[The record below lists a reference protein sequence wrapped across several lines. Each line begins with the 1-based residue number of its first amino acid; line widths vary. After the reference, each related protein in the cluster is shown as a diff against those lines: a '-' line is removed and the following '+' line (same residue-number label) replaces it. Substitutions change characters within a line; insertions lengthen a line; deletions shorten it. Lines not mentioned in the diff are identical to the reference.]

1 MARAPTTLDPFNA
14 LAEPKRREVLAA
26 LAIEGGDG
34 ELPVNTVVQV
44 LGWPQPQVS
53 KHLAVLREVG
63 LVSVRRNGRERLYRV
78 NGEAIKSVHDW
89 TKLFE
94 RFWESQL
101 ARIKRRAEEKA
112 RKAADANDSKHT

>member
-1 MARAPTTLDPFNA
+1 MARAATTLDAFNA
-14 LAEPKRREVLAA
+14 LAEPKRREVLAV
-26 LAIEGGDG
+26 LAVDGVEG
-34 ELPVNTVVQV
+34 EMPVNMVVES

-63 LVSVRRNGRERLYRV
+63 LVSVRRQGRERLYRV

-94 RFWESQL
+94 RFWDSQL
-101 ARIKRRAEEKA
+101 DRIKRRAEEKA
-112 RKAADANDSKHT
+112 KGQRHSKGDQV